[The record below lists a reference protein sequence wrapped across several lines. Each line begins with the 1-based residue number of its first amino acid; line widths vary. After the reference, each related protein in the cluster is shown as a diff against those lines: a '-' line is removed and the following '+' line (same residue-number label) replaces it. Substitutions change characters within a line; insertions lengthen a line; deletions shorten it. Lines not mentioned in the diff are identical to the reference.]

1 MYISCGCMEVGAL
14 KEVWYSNL
22 PDIKGTAA
30 KNTKLYTVSSLGL
43 QLNAHIKTRHSCP
56 GLKES
61 TICDLFLFSPKVLHI
76 NTVTLNTG
84 PIYTAIQKSMQP
96 VYKHKILFTPVAG
109 HSTSV
114 FSIWCFL
121 YYGCSYPLF
130 YSHHPVCLHI
140 LRTLCGA
147 KCILSVC
154 NVAQL

>member
-30 KNTKLYTVSSLGL
+30 KNTKLYTASSLGL

-76 NTVTLNTG
+76 NTVALNTG
-84 PIYTAIQKSMQP
+84 PIYTAIQKSSQCTNIKYSSPLLLDILQVSSVHGVFFTMAAAILCSIVTTLY
-96 VYKHKILFTPVAG
+96 VYTYSEPYVAL
-109 HSTSV
+109 SV
-114 FSIWCFL
+114 FC
-121 YYGCSYPLF
+121 
-130 YSHHPVCLHI
+130 
-140 LRTLCGA
+140 
-147 KCILSVC
+147 LSVM
-154 NVAQL
+154 